1 MGQPPA
7 PANHRPNN
15 RVSGGGQYGGGQ
27 PGPQIPAI
35 SPQVQDQMMMIMPH
49 LDNIQQ
55 MEKSQLDGLL
65 MSLLQMVG
73 PDIAGQ
79 LGEQVQGQGGKGG
92 RGGQN

>member
-1 MGQPPA
+1 
-7 PANHRPNN
+7 
-15 RVSGGGQYGGGQ
+15 
-27 PGPQIPAI
+27 
-35 SPQVQDQMMMIMPH
+35 MMMIMPH

-92 RGGQN
+92 RGG